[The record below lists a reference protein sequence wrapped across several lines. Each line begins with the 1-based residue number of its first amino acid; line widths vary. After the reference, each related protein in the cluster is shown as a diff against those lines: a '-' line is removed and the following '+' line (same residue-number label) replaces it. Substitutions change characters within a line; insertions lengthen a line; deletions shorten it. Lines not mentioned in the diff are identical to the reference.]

1 MALAAGAPYSVDA
14 AHPAIALTPIFVAVR
29 GSPLAAYPS
38 RCNQEGYTIDGER
51 NVPLFVSHVT
61 LM

>member
-1 MALAAGAPYSVDA
+1 MALAAGAPYCSAGA
-14 AHPAIALTPIFVAVR
+14 AHPAIAPMPIFVAEK
-29 GSPLAAYPS
+29 GSPLAAFPS

-51 NVPLFVSHVT
+51 NVPLFIYVT